1 MKCLIISIMLILRFK
16 VREMGDEV
24 MRVDFPLLSKLV
36 IGKKSFIKGEN
47 VVIESMRLIRIMK

>member
-47 VVIESMRLIRIMK
+47 VVIESM